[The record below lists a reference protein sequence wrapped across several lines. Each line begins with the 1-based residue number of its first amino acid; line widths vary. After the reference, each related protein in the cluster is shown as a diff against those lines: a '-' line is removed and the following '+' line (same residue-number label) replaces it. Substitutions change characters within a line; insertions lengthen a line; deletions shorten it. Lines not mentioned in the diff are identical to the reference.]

1 MSNDAFTD
9 KNSGRIPLCVEEDIN
24 QFFDDLDKVAFF
36 SKVRRL
42 DLFILAV
49 AIGYR
54 QKERTPLKNSH
65 GIIRAEY
72 ILDNYDALAIIQAI
86 HIDELRK
93 NAQEDKIDDLSEA
106 YRIANEYANTGF
118 LRLKEERGGGG
129 GRGAGA
135 VEAEAKQLS
144 FRAACK
150 EMSMK

>member
-24 QFFDDLDKVAFF
+24 HFFDDLDKVAFF

-42 DLFILAV
+42 DLFVLAV

-54 QKERTPLKNSH
+54 QKKRTPLKNSH

-72 ILDNYDALAIIQAI
+72 ILDNSDALAIIQAI

-118 LRLKEERGGGG
+118 HRLKEELESS
-129 GRGAGA
+129 AFDS
-135 VEAEAKQLS
+135 ESIQLS

>member
-72 ILDNYDALAIIQAI
+72 ILDNSDALAIIQAI

-118 LRLKEERGGGG
+118 HRLKEELESS
-129 GRGAGA
+129 AFDS
-135 VEAEAKQLS
+135 ESIQLS
-144 FRAACK
+144 LIRYNIFRK
-150 EMSMK
+150 IE

>member
-54 QKERTPLKNSH
+54 QKERTP
-65 GIIRAEY
+65 R
-72 ILDNYDALAIIQAI
+72 
-86 HIDELRK
+86 
-93 NAQEDKIDDLSEA
+93 
-106 YRIANEYANTGF
+106 
-118 LRLKEERGGGG
+118 
-129 GRGAGA
+129 
-135 VEAEAKQLS
+135 
-144 FRAACK
+144 
-150 EMSMK
+150 